1 MQLAK
6 RFSILGFILLLAG
19 CAAQQLTQDGEKLLD
34 AGEIEAGLAK
44 LEQAAKADPDDLHYR
59 TSYINR
65 RDASLNR
72 LILAAEAERDAGR
85 FDNAETNFKTVLRID
100 PNNSRARAGLQD
112 VDRARKHAALLD
124 EARALHAKAED
135 DSALQ
140 KLQLIYAEN
149 PNHRGMLALKREI
162 DEQRAKNTL
171 STPSLRSVY
180 KKPVKLEFHDAPL
193 SMVFDILSR
202 TTGINFILD
211 KDVRPEQRTT
221 LLVRQASLD
230 DVVNLILTTNQ
241 LEKKILSATTVLIYP
256 NTSAKTSEY
265 QDLMVKSFYL
275 ENCDVKQATS
285 MVKSLLKTRD
295 IFVDEKLNM
304 MVMRDSPEAI
314 RLAEK
319 MIAMLDIAEPEVMLE
334 LEVLEV
340 NRTQLLDL
348 GVQYPQQLTLSV
360 LANAGG
366 TLTLES
372 LKQINSSRIGVKLP
386 NTVINAQKVD
396 SDVNLLANPRIRT
409 RNREKAKI
417 MIGDRVPVI
426 TTTSN
431 ATGFVSDSVQ
441 YVDVGLKVEV
451 EPNIYLRD
459 EVAIKVS
466 LEVSSIAGEIISKN
480 GTLAYQIGSR
490 NASTVLRLKDGETQV
505 LAGLINNS
513 ERETANKIPGLGDLP
528 IAGRLFSD
536 HRNDRQKT
544 EIVLSITPHLVRTIK
559 RPDVAAT
566 EFWSGS
572 DSTLRTTPL
581 TLQPLSAPAR
591 KEGGATPASQT
602 SFESTE
608 ASAVL
613 GDDAPAKPATQAK
626 LLWTGPQD
634 VKRGDEFQL
643 AISVDTDGTL
653 RSLPMQIGFDPAIL
667 RVVKVEEGEF
677 FRQNGGQT
685 SFTHN
690 VDVEKGRVFV
700 GASRPIRGVSHRR
713 RQLHH
718 PHCHSSRN
726 CGHGSQPLDQLQQPG
741 RQRPPGHRLE
751 PVRPFRHHS
760 LPQDPGAGQRAR
772 TGQVQ
777 HLRQILPGRA
787 TPRPVRGYLW
797 HERRRIPHRAGQ
809 FQPHRLL
816 R

>member
-1 MQLAK
+1 MRLTGH
-6 RFSILGFILLLAG
+6 FLILGFVLLLAG
-19 CAAQQLTQDGEKLLD
+19 CAAQQLTRDGEKLLD
-34 AGEIEAGLAK
+34 AGEVEAGLAK

-59 TSYINR
+59 TNYINR
-65 RDASLNR
+65 REAGINR
-72 LILAAEAERDAGR
+72 LILAAEEKRDAGR
-85 FDNAETNFKTVLRID
+85 FEEAEADFKTILRID
-100 PNNSRARAGLQD
+100 PNNSRAKAGLQD
-112 VDRARKHAALLD
+112 VERARKHAALLE
-124 EARALHAKAED
+124 EAHSLHAKAED
-135 DSALQ
+135 EGALQ

-162 DEQRAKNTL
+162 EEQRAKHALN
-171 STPSLRSVY
+171 TPSLRSIY
-180 KKPVKLEFHDAPL
+180 RKPVKLEFRDAQL

-241 LEKKILSATTVLIYP
+241 LEKKILSSSAVLIYP

-275 ENCDVKQATS
+275 ENCDAKQAAN
-285 MVKSLLKTRD
+285 MVKSLLKTRE
-295 IFVDEKLNM
+295 IFLDEKLNL

-340 NRTQLLDL
+340 NRTRLLDL

-366 TLTLES
+366 TLTLDS
-372 LKQINSSRIGVKLP
+372 LKHVNSTRIGAKLP

-396 SDVNLLANPRIRT
+396 TDVNLLANPRIRT

-431 ATGFVSDSVQ
+431 ATGFVAESVQ
-441 YVDVGLKVEV
+441 YVDVGLKVDV

-466 LEVSSIAGEIISKN
+466 LEVSSIAGEIVSKN
-480 GTLAYQIGSR
+480 GTQAYQIGSR

-505 LAGLINNS
+505 LAGLINDS
-513 ERETANKIPGLGDLP
+513 ERKTANKIPGLGDLP

-536 HRNDRQKT
+536 HRDDHQKT

-572 DSTLRTTPL
+572 DNTLRTAPL
-581 TLQPLSAPAR
+581 MLQPPGAPVREDA
-591 KEGGATPASQT
+591 GTMPA
-602 SFESTE
+602 
-608 ASAVL
+608 ASRASEPDELVAAAS
-613 GDDAPAKPATQAK
+613 DAPAGPATQVK
-626 LLWTGPQD
+626 LLWMGPQD
-634 VKRGDEFQL
+634 VKRSDEFQL
-643 AISVDTDGTL
+643 AINLDTDGTL
-653 RSLPMQIGFDPAIL
+653 RSLPMQIGFDPAVL
-667 RVVKVEEGEF
+667 RVAKVEEGEF
-677 FRQNGGQT
+677 FRQDGGQT

-690 VDVEKGRVFV
+690 VDVDKGRVFV
-700 GASRPIRGVSHRR
+700 GA
-713 RQLHH
+713 
-718 PHCHSSRN
+718 
-726 CGHGSQPLDQLQQPG
+726 
-741 RQRPPGHRLE
+741 
-751 PVRPFRHHS
+751 VRS
-760 LPQDPGAGQRAR
+760 GTEGASGKASMALITFKAMAPSGQ
-772 TGQVQ
+772 TSV
-777 HLRQILPGRA
+777 
-787 TPRPVRGYLW
+787 
-797 HERRRIPHRAGQ
+797 
-809 FQPHRLL
+809 RLL
-816 R
+816 SAIPVTSGDRQPELRLPDDYLLTVKE